1 MESNGIKRK
10 RGDIEEN
17 LRKVREKL
25 TRLETEWT
33 KDVTAWDER
42 QEARLERERLAA
54 EAKATLLAAERAA
67 EEKRL
72 TEEAA
77 AKE

>member
-1 MESNGIKRK
+1 
-10 RGDIEEN
+10 
-17 LRKVREKL
+17 
-25 TRLETEWT
+25 LETEWT
-33 KDVTAWDER
+33 KAVTAWVER
-42 QEARLERERLAA
+42 QEARLEQERLAA
-54 EAKATLLAAERAA
+54 EAEATLLAAERAA